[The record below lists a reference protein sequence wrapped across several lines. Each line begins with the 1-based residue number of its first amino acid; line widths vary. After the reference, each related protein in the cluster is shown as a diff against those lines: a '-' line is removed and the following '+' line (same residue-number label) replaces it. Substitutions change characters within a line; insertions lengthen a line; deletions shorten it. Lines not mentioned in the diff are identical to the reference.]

1 MSDVNVLARCN
12 LLAVLRGIEYLVE
25 NDNECKELVAGKN
38 LAIQFNVKN
47 GPSANLE
54 FKDGVAKMR
63 AGKHKSKINLY
74 FTSPEHFNKMI
85 DGKANPIPTKGLTKL
100 GFLQG
105 PFTKLADKLGY
116 YLQPTEELLKDKE
129 FYKMNT
135 EMTVYTAF
143 FALSEIANY
152 DEMGKV
158 CGKAMPDGDLQV
170 YIENGIGV
178 YLNVKDGYFETR
190 KGYSETPRA
199 FFSFK
204 DIETAHKLLNG
215 QLDAFTGIGNGD
227 LAMRGFIPMI
237 ENMNPL
243 LDIIPEYLG

>member
-25 NDNECKELVAGKN
+25 NDDECKELVKGKN

-54 FKDGVAKMR
+54 FKNGVAKMR
-63 AGKHKSKINLY
+63 AGKHKCSIKLY

-85 DGKANPIPTKGLTKL
+85 DGTGNPIPLKGLAKI
-100 GFLQG
+100 GFLTG
-105 PFTKLADKLGY
+105 PFMKLAEKLEY
-116 YLQPTEELLKDKE
+116 YLQPEESLLSDKK

-152 DEMGKV
+152 DEMGKI
-158 CGKAMPDGDLQV
+158 CGKAMPNGDLQV
-170 YIENGIGV
+170 YIEDGIGV
-178 YLNVKDGYFETR
+178 YLKVKDGYFETH
-190 KGYSETPRA
+190 KGYSKTPRA

-204 DIETAHKLLNG
+204 DIEVAHKLLNG
-215 QLDAFTGIGNGD
+215 QLDAFTGIGNGQ
-227 LAMRGFIPMI
+227 LSMRGFIPMI